1 VVSQRLLPR
10 VAGAGRVAAVEV
22 MISTPFIRDCV
33 SDKEKTH
40 LIHGAIA
47 AGTSQYGMQT
57 FDQHLFLMYTRG
69 VISYDDAMRYAS
81 NKDEFKLK
89 VQGISTTS
97 DMARDEMLH
106 ASLGRPA
113 GSPEI
118 TRFSS

>member
-1 VVSQRLLPR
+1 
-10 VAGAGRVAAVEV
+10 
-22 MISTPFIRDCV
+22 
-33 SDKEKTH
+33 
-40 LIHGAIA
+40 
-47 AGTSQYGMQT
+47 MQT